1 VFIGVDIGGTFTD
14 LALIAGGRVHIHKLF
29 STPTD
34 PAAAMLDG
42 LRALSATQPGSID
55 ALRGVA
61 HGSTVAT
68 NALIERRGAKTAL
81 LMTAGFRDVLF
92 IGRQHRPDL
101 YALQPT
107 LPPPLIPREWCF
119 DIPERLDYT
128 GEVITPLD
136 LDALNAV
143 IDQLQAAGVEAV
155 AICYLYSFVNPRH
168 ERITRDQ
175 ILRRGWLT
183 EAQIACSHEVLP
195 QFREYERAS
204 ATAIEAFIR
213 PVMGPYIS
221 RLESGLGGVGLR
233 IMRSD
238 GAVMTARTARTQAI
252 QTVLSGPA
260 AGVAGAF
267 FVAKQAG
274 YDQIITLDMGGTSTD
289 VALCPGKPTF
299 TPERLIDGL
308 PLRVTAL
315 DIETIGAGG
324 GSIAQLDS
332 GGALQV
338 GPHSAGAVPGSII
351 YGRGGTQV
359 TVSDANAVLGR
370 LDPAHFLGG
379 AAALDLESAR
389 AALAALGAQI
399 GRDARGAAAGVID
412 VANANIE
419 GAVRRVSVARGHDP
433 RGFTLVAFGGA
444 GPLHACAVA
453 ERLEM
458 PRVLIPPHPG
468 VMCAFGLLVAD
479 VGLEIS
485 RSVLGVL
492 TAERTPQHAKL
503 VGATLELAYESVEML
518 RREGFDPA
526 ASQAVVQVDMRY
538 AGQAYE
544 LSIPYTPDVGA
555 LLAAFHAAHHAEF
568 GFNLPHRPVETVNVR
583 YRAAIP
589 VPAPELAAQPEQ
601 PNDGAN
607 ARIGERGGLTHYE
620 RTALIAGA
628 AFSGPA
634 LILQPDSTTY
644 VPEGWHV
651 RADGWGNL
659 ILER

>member
-1 VFIGVDIGGTFTD
+1 MFIGVDIGGTFTD

-42 LRALSATQPGSID
+42 VRALSATQPGSID

-101 YALQPT
+101 YALHPT
-107 LPPPLIPREWCF
+107 LPPPLIPRERCF
-119 DIPERLDYT
+119 DIPERLDHT

-289 VALCPGKPTF
+289 VALCPGRPTF

-324 GSIAQLDS
+324 GSIARLDS

-379 AAALDLESAR
+379 AAALDLESAWM
-389 AALAALGAQI
+389 ALAALGAQI

-492 TAERTPQHAKL
+492 TAEHTPQHAKL
-503 VGATLELAYESVEML
+503 LGAASDLAHESAEML

-526 ASQAVVQVDMRY
+526 ASQAVVRVDMRY

-607 ARIGERGGLTHYE
+607 ARIGGRGGLTHYE

-644 VPEGWHV
+644 LPEGWHV

>member
-101 YALQPT
+101 YALHPT

-195 QFREYERAS
+195 QFREYERTS

-289 VALCPGKPTF
+289 VALCPGRPTF

-324 GSIAQLDS
+324 GSIARLDS

-379 AAALDLESAR
+379 AAALDLEPAR

-399 GRDARGAAAGVID
+399 GRDALGAAAGVID

-433 RGFTLVAFGGA
+433 RGFTLVAFGGT

-492 TAERTPQHAKL
+492 MAENTPQHAKL
-503 VGATLELAYESVEML
+503 VGTTLELAYESVEML

-526 ASQAVVQVDMRY
+526 TSQAVVRVDMRY

-568 GFNLPHRPVETVNVR
+568 GFSLPHHPVETVNIR
-583 YRAAIP
+583 HRAVIP

-607 ARIGERGGLTHYE
+607 ARIGEQGGLTHYE
-620 RTALIAGA
+620 RAALIAGA

-634 LILQPDSTTY
+634 LILQADSTTY

>member
-1 VFIGVDIGGTFTD
+1 
-14 LALIAGGRVHIHKLF
+14 
-29 STPTD
+29 
-34 PAAAMLDG
+34 
-42 LRALSATQPGSID
+42 
-55 ALRGVA
+55 
-61 HGSTVAT
+61 
-68 NALIERRGAKTAL
+68 
-81 LMTAGFRDVLF
+81 
-92 IGRQHRPDL
+92 
-101 YALQPT
+101 
-107 LPPPLIPREWCF
+107 
-119 DIPERLDYT
+119 
-128 GEVITPLD
+128 
-136 LDALNAV
+136 
-143 IDQLQAAGVEAV
+143 
-155 AICYLYSFVNPRH
+155 
-168 ERITRDQ
+168 
-175 ILRRGWLT
+175 
-183 EAQIACSHEVLP
+183 
-195 QFREYERAS
+195 
-204 ATAIEAFIR
+204 
-213 PVMGPYIS
+213 
-221 RLESGLGGVGLR
+221 
-233 IMRSD
+233 
-238 GAVMTARTARTQAI
+238 
-252 QTVLSGPA
+252 
-260 AGVAGAF
+260 
-267 FVAKQAG
+267 
-274 YDQIITLDMGGTSTD
+274 
-289 VALCPGKPTF
+289 
-299 TPERLIDGL
+299 
-308 PLRVTAL
+308 
-315 DIETIGAGG
+315 
-324 GSIAQLDS
+324 
-332 GGALQV
+332 
-338 GPHSAGAVPGSII
+338 
-351 YGRGGTQV
+351 
-359 TVSDANAVLGR
+359 VLGR

-379 AAALDLESAR
+379 AAALDLEPAR

-492 TAERTPQHAKL
+492 MAENTPQHAKL
-503 VGATLELAYESVEML
+503 VGTTLELAYESVEML

-526 ASQAVVQVDMRY
+526 TSQAVVRVDMRY

-568 GFNLPHRPVETVNVR
+568 GFSLPHHPVETVNIR
-583 YRAAIP
+583 HRAVIP